1 MSQGLCAKLP
11 PASSLVTEGRNITK
25 TLTNQTLLSKQA
37 KFPRAVGNLLFDP
50 QAVREVTAAGSSG
63 ITFSSR

>member
-1 MSQGLCAKLP
+1 MSQRLCAKLL
-11 PASSLVTEGRNITK
+11 PASSLVAEGKNITK
-25 TLTNQTLLSKQA
+25 TLTNQTLLGKQA
-37 KFPRAVGNLLFDP
+37 KFPRAIGKLLFDP